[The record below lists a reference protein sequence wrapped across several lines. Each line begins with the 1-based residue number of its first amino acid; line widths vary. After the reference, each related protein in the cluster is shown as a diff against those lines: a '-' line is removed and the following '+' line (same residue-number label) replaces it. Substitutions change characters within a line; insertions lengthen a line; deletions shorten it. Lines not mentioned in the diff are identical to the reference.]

1 MPSAKFS
8 DQRRRGYAVT
18 LVASSE
24 NKYPGAGLIPVSDM
38 MGRLGHH
45 DGGLSHHISVML
57 LRFNL
62 RVAAAIA
69 LGTTAC
75 AGLSACA
82 ADAPPAATSGSST
95 RTSAWVHTP
104 NEPNW
109 QSPSYTAH

>member
-1 MPSAKFS
+1 MRQIFRSASK
-8 DQRRRGYAVT
+8 RLRCHARCV
-18 LVASSE
+18 E
-24 NKYPGAGLIPVSDM
+24 REKYLGAGLIPVSDM
-38 MGRLGHH
+38 TGRLGHH
-45 DGGLSHHISVML
+45 DGGLTHHISVML
-57 LRFNL
+57 VRFNL

-75 AGLSACA
+75 ASLSACA
-82 ADAPPAATSGSST
+82 ADAPSATTSGSST